1 MAEDLKMANN
11 DVFGFEDA
19 FSPAYSEFA
28 KRKSESAIE
37 RVKISEGGRLVIPA
51 AMRDALGVKP
61 GDTLLLKLDNG
72 SLLVDTITS
81 AVRRVHAIAKKY
93 DTGINN
99 AVDQFL
105 VDKREEQRRAD
116 ERMEKLHKE
125 GSRNGLKRV

>member
-1 MAEDLKMANN
+1 MANN

-19 FSPAYSEFA
+19 SNPAYAEFA
-28 KRKSESAIE
+28 KREPESAIE

-61 GDTLLLKLDNG
+61 GDTLLLRLDNG
-72 SLLVDTITS
+72 SLRADTITS

-93 DTGINN
+93 DTGIDN

-116 ERMEKLHKE
+116 DRLDQLHID
-125 GSRNGLKRV
+125 GLRGGGKRA